1 MSRLKPLFT
10 VFTVCNSVLKRDGV
24 ENVDD
29 VDVEA
34 EEEEESGESECQVP
48 DNIPGGTQT
57 DAEGKRN
64 CNTLNRE
71 SKLHE
76 AEAEAENELYCGRDL
91 ECNRRIPSPDS
102 DALQL
107 SAFKRL
113 RRTAK
118 GVGESKGA

>member
-10 VFTVCNSVLKRDGV
+10 VFNSVLKRNGV
-24 ENVDD
+24 DDVDD
-29 VDVEA
+29 VDVDV
-34 EEEEESGESECQVP
+34 EEEESGESECQVP

-64 CNTLNRE
+64 CNTLSRDF
-71 SKLHE
+71 KLHE
-76 AEAEAENELYCGRDL
+76 EEVEAETENELYCGRDL
-91 ECNRRIPSPDS
+91 ECNRRILSPDS

-107 SAFKRL
+107 SAFIRF
-113 RRTAK
+113 RMTAK